1 LLVPIKS
8 LLLVINL
15 DFFNY
20 ACIMLASYREKNIG
34 IDVGFTL
41 IKYGELNIIP
51 IKKGHVLPFSGYI
64 CYIVLYW
71 QMIKLSM
78 RVHLCTCSLQLCTHF
93 YIIQ

>member
-1 LLVPIKS
+1 MH
-8 LLLVINL
+8 
-15 DFFNY
+15 
-20 ACIMLASYREKNIG
+20 ACMHDVSQLEKKNIG

-51 IKKGHVLPFSGYI
+51 IKKGHVLSFSGYI

-78 RVHLCTCSLQLCTHF
+78 RVHLCTCLLLLCTQLN
-93 YIIQ
+93 IL